1 MPKLK
6 KRSTANHTAKMREEM
21 IKRRNKLGHAKLIPW
36 FSCHCSYK
44 LMSEEGIFLF
54 YFFIAPKSDE
64 EAFSYCSKPQKVMGG
79 DCLFLFD

>member
-1 MPKLK
+1 
-6 KRSTANHTAKMREEM
+6 MR
-21 IKRRNKLGHAKLIPW
+21 
-36 FSCHCSYK
+36 
-44 LMSEEGIFLF
+44 EEGIFLF